1 MTQMK
6 DFYRKEGHEVSRFL
20 GNRLHIIFHLG
31 GVYFSIFENLKKFVL
46 GLLPKN
52 KLVVKLKDLVV
63 EEAVEIE
70 LQILGIP
77 GKMLSGPW
85 MNRFYTDLKTMEMG
99 N

>member
-1 MTQMK
+1 M
-6 DFYRKEGHEVSRFL
+6 
-20 GNRLHIIFHLG
+20 
-31 GVYFSIFENLKKFVL
+31 
-46 GLLPKN
+46 
-52 KLVVKLKDLVV
+52 KLKDLVV

-77 GKMLSGPW
+77 GKMLAGPW